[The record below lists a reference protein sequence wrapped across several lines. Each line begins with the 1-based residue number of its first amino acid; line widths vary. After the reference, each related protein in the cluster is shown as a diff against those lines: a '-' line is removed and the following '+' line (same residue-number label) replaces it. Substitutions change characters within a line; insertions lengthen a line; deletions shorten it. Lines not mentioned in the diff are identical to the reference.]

1 MPEMYPMISPMPQR
15 SLFFCDFAPRGGIVF
30 RVAETAKVDPL
41 QKPLPALPQGAQFL
55 NLSRRQP
62 GWENADC
69 PGG

>member
-1 MPEMYPMISPMPQR
+1 MPEMYPMISRVPQR
-15 SLFFCDFAPRGGIVF
+15 FLFFCDFAARGGIAF
-30 RVAETAKVDPL
+30 QVAENAKAGL
-41 QKPLPALPQGAQFL
+41 LWKPLPALPRYAQFL